1 MRSRAF
7 IALLRGINVG
17 GHNKIP
23 MQELRALCED
33 LGFKR
38 VASYIQSGNLVFE
51 SPSTR
56 TRLEDALET
65 AVEERFGVS
74 VSVLVRPA
82 KDWREYREGNPF
94 PRAREKEPNR
104 VMLVLTKQ
112 PPKQSGLEGLLP
124 YAKGGERLQRVG
136 DALWI
141 HYKGGSGKSKLSP
154 AVLERFLGSP
164 ATARNWR
171 TVLKLEEMTRPA

>member
-1 MRSRAF
+1 MPRPGY

-82 KDWREYREGNPF
+82 KDWSEYVKGNPF
-94 PRAREKEPNR
+94 PRETEKEPNR
-104 VMLVLTKQ
+104 VMLVLAKQ
-112 PPKQSGLEGLLP
+112 PPK
-124 YAKGGERLQRVG
+124 KMR
-136 DALWI
+136 
-141 HYKGGSGKSKLSP
+141 
-154 AVLERFLGSP
+154 
-164 ATARNWR
+164 
-171 TVLKLEEMTRPA
+171 